1 MDQISF
7 SSASEMLRNSSVLRE
22 RLPESVIS
30 DAVFFVYRPGEEIVK
45 TGKDPK
51 YLFLMIEGEME
62 LLGFD
67 GDVLNVR
74 ATERTILA
82 GIPVDRCRHLLL
94 EDTVFLRRLCL
105 EISRKEREKIFSIAR
120 TQGYPIRNRLAEFIL
135 ETSEDGRYHIRKVDA
150 SESLG
155 TSYRRIQQVMSAFV
169 NEGYLIRE
177 GTGYRINDRKALE
190 VLASEL
196 TFR

>member
-51 YLFLMIEGEME
+51 YLFLMIEGKAVLRMLLPNGKYILPGTLKPPCFIGEME

-105 EISRKEREKIFSIAR
+105 E
-120 TQGYPIRNRLAEFIL
+120 
-135 ETSEDGRYHIRKVDA
+135 
-150 SESLG
+150 
-155 TSYRRIQQVMSAFV
+155 
-169 NEGYLIRE
+169 
-177 GTGYRINDRKALE
+177 DRKS
-190 VLASEL
+190 VV
-196 TFR
+196 